1 MKSDMGRMPY
11 VDIIYAK
18 ADDETKKNLKLAAVA
33 FWQCHAKEKF
43 EENFVKSQEKRHRQL
58 YCYGNCPKVDEF
70 EVSIKYVNWILF
82 IFRHVSNR
90 RYTQPTGAKFASRM
104 SQEPGMDGSS
114 IRSSWTKTPSRSQNR
129 HKRSKNGQV
138 VRSAGPNSVT
148 KTPNTKFACKLV
160 HLKTATKI
168 PIINEIFR
176 TVFYCKQTWI
186 VLETHFENSFS

>member
-70 EVSIKYVNWILF
+70 EVSIKYVN
-82 IFRHVSNR
+82 
-90 RYTQPTGAKFASRM
+90 
-104 SQEPGMDGSS
+104 
-114 IRSSWTKTPSRSQNR
+114 
-129 HKRSKNGQV
+129 
-138 VRSAGPNSVT
+138 
-148 KTPNTKFACKLV
+148 
-160 HLKTATKI
+160 
-168 PIINEIFR
+168 
-176 TVFYCKQTWI
+176 
-186 VLETHFENSFS
+186 